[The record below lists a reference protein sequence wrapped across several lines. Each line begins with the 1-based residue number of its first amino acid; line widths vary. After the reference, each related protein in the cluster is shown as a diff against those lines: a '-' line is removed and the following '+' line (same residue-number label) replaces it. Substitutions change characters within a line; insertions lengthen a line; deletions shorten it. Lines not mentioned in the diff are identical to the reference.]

1 MNKINY
7 QKELERL
14 IDKLPDHHRRLF
26 LHSCCVRRAPAT
38 VWNIC
43 GSISM

>member
-7 QKELERL
+7 QKELEHL

-26 LHSCCVRRAPAT
+26 CTAAVRRAPAT
-38 VWNIC
+38 VWNIY
-43 GSISM
+43 GSIST

>member
-7 QKELERL
+7 QKELEHL

-26 LHSCCVRRAPAT
+26 LHRIHFYCT
-38 VWNIC
+38 
-43 GSISM
+43 ISHDKKPDPQL